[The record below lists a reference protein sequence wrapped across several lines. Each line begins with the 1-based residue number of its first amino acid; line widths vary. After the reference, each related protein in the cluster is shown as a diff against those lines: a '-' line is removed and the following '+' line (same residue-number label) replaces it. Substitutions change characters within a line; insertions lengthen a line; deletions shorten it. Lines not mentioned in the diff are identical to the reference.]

1 MVLAMFYRV
10 VEKSIL
16 LYGLETWVL
25 SAEMEN
31 KVEGAHTDFLR
42 EITGKKARRISDR
55 TQEMPRAGVVKEEE
69 VKKLSMTYI
78 GR

>member
-31 KVEGAHTDFLR
+31 KVEGAHIDFLR
-42 EITGKKARRISDR
+42 EKTGKKARQISDR
-55 TQEMPRAGVVKEEE
+55 TQEMPRAGVVQEEE